1 VFRKGGLATVGQIPA
16 KYMLD
21 HRGGCFLCGGPF
33 SFVGDIDFDE
43 SLGKCGEGG
52 RAEADLIAGMTLF

>member
-21 HRGGCFLCGGPF
+21 QRGRCFLCGGPV
-33 SFVGDIDFDE
+33 SFVGEIDLDQGQGQC
-43 SLGKCGEGG
+43 GKGG
-52 RAEADLIAGMTLF
+52 RTEADLIAGMNWF